1 MSESLEA
8 DVKTNPQ
15 GDPITSLEPEQKTNP
30 QGDPITSVA
39 APKSVD
45 KVDKK
50 DPHAEAKRQKVVT
63 PEWMFKEAP
72 RVREFITGSEVA
84 KEAVRRS
91 NVDFSVAY
99 PITPQSET
107 MQLIGVLY
115 GEGYVKEYY
124 RGEEEYGVMSAI
136 AGASRAGVRCFTAT
150 AGPGTLRGLEP
161 IASWPGHR
169 LPAVVMFTCRV
180 VNAPLAIQPDNIE
193 ISYLLNCGMIL
204 FHAENQQDLFDF
216 IMAAF
221 IIGEKNDVTLPVGVA
236 CDGFFVTHARGY
248 VRMQDREF
256 KLPPR
261 EAWRGAVPVLDA
273 ENPPAR
279 LSRDAPVQKSNF
291 MAYNIH
297 AVWQQEVW
305 AGVER
310 SKKYIN
316 KYINGMLTAENVEG
330 ADALIVASGSAA
342 AQSREAIRLCKEK
355 GINIG
360 LIKIRSLR
368 PFPTVELRQ
377 LCAKAKLIVI
387 PEFNYVGWLAKE
399 VATAIFGHS
408 QAKIIAGPHVY
419 GGQSMPVELIL
430 DEVES
435 GLTGKKSTN
444 VPQSAIMGTDV
455 DPAAVAHFM
464 QNI

>member
-1 MSESLEA
+1 MSEALE
-8 DVKTNPQ
+8 
-15 GDPITSLEPEQKTNP
+15 SEQKTNP

-39 APKSVD
+39 APKSD
-45 KVDKK
+45 AKK
-50 DPHAEAKRQKVVT
+50 DPHAEAKKQKVVT
-63 PEWMFKEAP
+63 PEYMFLEAP
-72 RVREFITGSEVA
+72 RTKEFITGSEAA

-91 NVDFSVAY
+91 NVDISIAY

-136 AGASRAGVRCFTAT
+136 AGGSRAGVRCFTAT
-150 AGPGTLRGLEP
+150 AGPGTLRGIEP

-169 LPAVVMFTCRV
+169 LPAVCMFTCRV

-193 ISYLLNCGMIL
+193 VSYLLNCGMII
-204 FHAENQQDLFDF
+204 FHAENQQDMFDF
-216 IMAAF
+216 ILAGF
-221 IIGEKNDVTLPVGVA
+221 IISEKNDVTLPVGVC

-248 VRMQDREF
+248 VRMQDRGI
-256 KLPPR
+256 KLPAR

-305 AGVER
+305 AAVER
-310 SKKYIN
+310 SRKYID
-316 KYINGMLTAENVEG
+316 KYMGGLCTAENMEN
-330 ADALIVASGSAA
+330 ADAVIIASGSAA
-342 AQSREAIRLCKEK
+342 AQSREAVRLCAEK
-355 GINIG
+355 GMKVG
-360 LIKIRSLR
+360 LVKVRSLR
-368 PFPTVELRQ
+368 PFPTRELRD
-377 LCAKAKLIVI
+377 LCKNTKLIVI

-399 VATAIFGHS
+399 VATAIYGHS
-408 QAKIIAGPHVY
+408 KAKIIAGPHVY
-419 GGQSMPVELIL
+419 GGQSMPVELIV

-444 VPQSAIMGTDV
+444 VPLSAIMGTDV
-455 DPAAVAHFM
+455 DQAAMGHFM
-464 QNI
+464 RSI

>member
-1 MSESLEA
+1 MSEALEA
-8 DVKTNPQ
+8 
-15 GDPITSLEPEQKTNP
+15 EQKTNP

-39 APKSVD
+39 APKPVEGTGR
-45 KVDKK
+45 K
-50 DPHAEAKRQKVVT
+50 DPHAEAKRQRVVS
-63 PEWMFKEAP
+63 PEYLFLEAP
-72 RVREFITGSEVA
+72 RMKEFITGSEAA

-91 NVDFSVAY
+91 SVDLAIAY

-124 RGEEEYGVMSAI
+124 RGEEEVGVMAAI
-136 AGASRAGVRCFTAT
+136 AGGSRSGVRCFTAT
-150 AGPGTLRGLEP
+150 AGPGTLRGLEG

-169 LPAVVMFTCRV
+169 LPVVAMFTCRV
-180 VNAPLAIQPDNIE
+180 VNAPLAIQPDNVE
-193 ISYLLNCGMIL
+193 VAYLINSGMIV
-204 FHAENQQDLFDF
+204 FHAENQQDMYDF
-216 IMAAF
+216 IMAGF
-221 IIGEKNDVTLPVGVA
+221 VISEKNDVTLPVGVC

-248 VRMQDREF
+248 VRMQDRSMR
-256 KLPPR
+256 LPPR

-305 AGVER
+305 AAVER
-310 SKKYIN
+310 SRKYIN
-316 KYINGMLTAENVEG
+316 QYIGGLLTAENVD
-330 ADALIVASGSAA
+330 DAEAVIIASGSAA
-342 AQSREAIRLCKEK
+342 AQSREAVRICAEK
-355 GINIG
+355 GIKIG
-360 LIKIRSLR
+360 LIKVRSLR
-368 PFPTVELRQ
+368 PFPTKELRQ
-377 LCAKAKLIVI
+377 LLGKTKLIVV

-399 VATAIFGHS
+399 VATAIYGYS
-408 QAKIIAGPHVY
+408 KAKIIGGPRVY
-419 GGQSMPVELIL
+419 GGQSMPVELIV

-444 VPQSAIMGTDV
+444 VAMSSIMGGAVNQD
-455 DPAAVAHFM
+455 DVAHFM
-464 QNI
+464 RSI

>member
-1 MSESLEA
+1 MSESLDTE
-8 DVKTNPQ
+8 V
-15 GDPITSLEPEQKTNP
+15 KTNP

-39 APKSVD
+39 AAPKAEV
-45 KVDKK
+45 KK
-50 DPHAEAKRQKVVT
+50 DPHAEAKKQRVVT
-63 PEWMFKEAP
+63 PEYMFFDAP
-72 RVREFITGSEVA
+72 RTKEFITGSEAA
-84 KEAVRRS
+84 KEAVRRA
-91 NVDFSVAY
+91 NVDLSIAY

-150 AGPGTLRGLEP
+150 AGPGTLRGIEP

-169 LPAVVMFTCRV
+169 LPAVCMFTCRV

-193 ISYLLNCGMIL
+193 VSYLLNCGMIV
-204 FHAENQQDLFDF
+204 FHAENQQDMFDF
-216 IMAAF
+216 IMKAF
-221 IIGEKNDVTLPVGVA
+221 IISEMNDVTLPVGVC

-248 VRMQDREF
+248 VHMQEKGI

-305 AGVER
+305 AAVER
-310 SKKYIN
+310 SRKYIN
-316 KYINGMLTAENVEG
+316 KFMGGLCSAENMEN
-330 ADALIVASGSAA
+330 ADAVIIASGSAA
-342 AQSREAIRLCKEK
+342 AQSREAVRLCADK
-355 GINIG
+355 GIKVG
-360 LIKIRSLR
+360 LIKVRSLR
-368 PFPTVELRQ
+368 PFPTEELRQ
-377 LCAKAKLIVI
+377 LCKNTKLIVI
-387 PEFNYVGWLAKE
+387 PEFNYVGWLARE
-399 VATAIFGHS
+399 VATAIYGHS
-408 QAKIIAGPHVY
+408 KAKIIAGPHVY
-419 GGQSMPVELIL
+419 GGQSMPVELIV

-444 VPQSAIMGTDV
+444 VPLSAIMGTDV
-455 DPAAVAHFM
+455 DQASVSHFM

>member
-1 MSESLEA
+1 MSEALET

-15 GDPITSLEPEQKTNP
+15 GDPITSAP
-30 QGDPITSVA
+30 A
-39 APKSVD
+39 APSIESGR
-45 KVDKK
+45 K
-50 DPHAEAKRQKVVT
+50 DPHGDAKKQRVVS
-63 PEWMFKEAP
+63 PEYMFFEAP
-72 RVREFITGSEVA
+72 RQREFITGSECA

-91 NVDFSVAY
+91 NVDVAIAY

-161 IASWPGHR
+161 IVSWPGHR
-169 LPAVVMFTCRV
+169 LPAVAMFTCRV

-193 ISYLLNCGMIL
+193 IAYLLNCGML
-204 FHAENQQDLFDF
+204 VFHAENQQDLFDF
-216 IMAAF
+216 IMQGF
-221 IIGEKNDVTLPVGVA
+221 IISEKNDVTLPVGVA

-248 VRMQDREF
+248 CSMQDRSL
-256 KLPPR
+256 KLPARDPY
-261 EAWRGAVPVLDA
+261 RGAVPVLDA

-310 SKKYIN
+310 SRKYIEQ
-316 KYINGMLTAENVEG
+316 YMGGLLEAQNVED
-330 ADALIVASGSAA
+330 ADVLIIASGSAA
-342 AQSREAIRLCKEK
+342 AQSREAVRQCTEK
-355 GINIG
+355 GIQAG

-368 PFPTVELRQ
+368 PFPTTELRK
-377 LCAKAKLIVI
+377 LCGKAKLIVI
-387 PEFNYVGWLAKE
+387 PEFNYVGWLAKD
-399 VATAIFGHS
+399 VATAIYGYS
-408 QAKIIAGPHVY
+408 KAKIVAGPHVY
-419 GGQSMPVELIL
+419 GGMSMPVEMIV

-435 GLTGKKSTN
+435 GLTGKKSNT
-444 VPQSAIMGTDV
+444 VPESHIMGAV
-455 DPAAVAHFM
+455 DPAAVAQFM
-464 QNI
+464 KSI

>member
-1 MSESLEA
+1 MSESVETE
-8 DVKTNPQ
+8 V
-15 GDPITSLEPEQKTNP
+15 KTNP

-39 APKSVD
+39 APKADV
-45 KVDKK
+45 VKK
-50 DPHAEAKRQKVVT
+50 DPHAEAKRQQVVT
-63 PEWMFKEAP
+63 PEHMFLDAP
-72 RVREFITGSEVA
+72 RAREFITGSEAA

-91 NVDFSVAY
+91 NVDLSVAY

-161 IASWPGHR
+161 IVSWPGHR
-169 LPAVVMFTCRV
+169 LPAVAMFTCRV

-193 ISYLLNCGMIL
+193 IAYLLNCGMVL

-216 IMAAF
+216 IMKAF
-221 IIGEKNDVTLPVGVA
+221 IISEKNDVTLPVGVA

-248 VRMQDREF
+248 VRMQDRGI
-256 KLPPR
+256 KLPGR
-261 EAWRGAVPVLDA
+261 DAWHGAVPVLDA

-305 AGVER
+305 AAVER
-310 SKKYIN
+310 SRKYI
-316 KYINGMLTAENVEG
+316 KQYMGGLYTAENMEG
-330 ADALIVASGSAA
+330 ADVVLIASGSAV
-342 AQSREAIRLCKEK
+342 AQSREAARLCAEK
-355 GINIG
+355 GIKVG

-368 PFPTVELRQ
+368 PFPTRELRE
-377 LCAKAKLIVI
+377 LCAKVKLIVV
-387 PEFNYVGWLAKE
+387 PEFNYVGFLAKE
-399 VATAIFGHS
+399 IATAIYGHS
-408 QAKIIAGPHVY
+408 TAKIIAGPHVY

-444 VPQSAIMGTDV
+444 VPMSAILGSDV
-455 DPAAVAHFM
+455 DQSAVAHFM

>member
-1 MSESLEA
+1 MSKSLEA
-8 DVKTNPQ
+8 EVKTNPQ
-15 GDPITSLEPEQKTNP
+15 GDPITSVEPEQKTNP

-39 APKSVD
+39 AIKAEPG
-45 KVDKK
+45 K
-50 DPHAEAKRQKVVT
+50 DPHAEAKKQRVVT
-63 PEWMFKEAP
+63 PEYFFFEAP
-72 RVREFITGSEVA
+72 RDRVFITGSEA
-84 KEAVRRS
+84 GKEAIRRA
-91 NVDFSVAY
+91 NVDFSIAY

-136 AGASRAGVRCFTAT
+136 AGGSRAGVRCFTAT
-150 AGPGTLRGLEP
+150 AGPGTLRGIEP

-169 LPAVVMFTCRV
+169 LPAVAMFTCRV

-216 IMAAF
+216 IMKGF

-236 CDGFFVTHARGY
+236 CDGFFVTHARNY
-248 VRMQDREF
+248 VDMQEKGI

-273 ENPPAR
+273 ENPRAR
-279 LSRDAPVQKSNF
+279 LTRDAPVQKSNF

-305 AGVER
+305 AAVER
-310 SKKYIN
+310 ARKYIN
-316 KYINGMLTAENVEG
+316 RYMGGLCTAENVED
-330 ADALIVASGSAA
+330 AEALIVASGSAA
-342 AQSREAIRLCKEK
+342 AQSREAIRLCKDQ
-355 GINIG
+355 GVNVG
-360 LIKIRSLR
+360 FIKIRSLR
-368 PFPTVELRQ
+368 PFPTKELRQ
-377 LCAKAKLIVI
+377 LCAKAKLIVV
-387 PEFNYVGWLAKE
+387 PEFNYVGWLAKD
-399 VATAIFGHS
+399 VAAAIYGYS
-408 QAKIIAGPHVY
+408 DAKIVAGPHVY
-419 GGQSMPVELIL
+419 GGMSMPVEMIV
-430 DEVES
+430 DEVIG
-435 GLTGKKSTN
+435 GLTGKRSIA
-444 VPQSAIMGTDV
+444 VPDSAIMGRDV
-455 DPAAVAHFM
+455 NQAEVAHFM

>member
-1 MSESLEA
+1 MSEGLEEE
-8 DVKTNPQ
+8 VKTNPQ
-15 GDPITSLEPEQKTNP
+15 GDPITSVPP
-30 QGDPITSVA
+30 P
-39 APKSVD
+39 APSGTI
-45 KVDKK
+45 
-50 DPHAEAKRQKVVT
+50 DPHGEAKKQKVVT
-63 PEWMFKEAP
+63 PYHMFFEAK
-72 RVREFITGSEVA
+72 REREFITGSEAA

-193 ISYLLNCGMIL
+193 ISYLLNCGMIV
-204 FHAENQQDLFDF
+204 FHAENQNDLFNF
-216 IMAAF
+216 IMKGF
-221 IIGEKNDVTLPVGVA
+221 IISEHNDVTLPVGIC

-248 VRMQDREF
+248 VYMPSREL

-261 EAWRGAVPVLDA
+261 IAHDGAVPVLDA

-305 AGVER
+305 AAVER
-310 SKKYIN
+310 SRKYI
-316 KYINGMLTAENVEG
+316 YRYMGGLIEAENEG
-330 ADALIVASGSAA
+330 REILLIASGSAA
-342 AQSREAIRLCKEK
+342 AQSKEAVRLCSDE
-355 GINIG
+355 GIEVG
-360 LIKIRSLR
+360 FVKILSLR
-368 PFPTVELRQ
+368 PFPTEELRKI
-377 LCAKAKLIVI
+377 CKHTKLIVV
-387 PEFNYVGWLAKE
+387 PEFNYVGWLAKDI
-399 VATAIFGHS
+399 AAAITGYS
-408 QAKIIAGPHVY
+408 NARVVYGPHVY
-419 GGQSMPVELIL
+419 GGMSMPVEMIL
-430 DEVES
+430 DEVVR
-435 GLTGKKSTN
+435 GIKDKSAVS
-444 VPQSAIMGTDV
+444 VPRAMRDDDPV
-455 DPAAVAHFM
+455 DPSAVGHFM

>member
-1 MSESLEA
+1 MSEALE
-8 DVKTNPQ
+8 
-15 GDPITSLEPEQKTNP
+15 SEQKTNP

-39 APKSVD
+39 APKAD
-45 KVDKK
+45 AKK
-50 DPHAEAKRQKVVT
+50 DPHAEAKKQKVVT
-63 PEWMFKEAP
+63 PEYMFLEAP
-72 RVREFITGSEVA
+72 RTKEFITGSEAA

-91 NVDFSVAY
+91 NVDISIAY

-136 AGASRAGVRCFTAT
+136 AGGSRAGVRCFTAT
-150 AGPGTLRGLEP
+150 AGPGTLRGIEP

-169 LPAVVMFTCRV
+169 LPAVCMFTCRV

-193 ISYLLNCGMIL
+193 VSYLLNCGMIV
-204 FHAENQQDLFDF
+204 FHAENQQDMFDF
-216 IMAAF
+216 ILAGF
-221 IIGEKNDVTLPVGVA
+221 IISEKNDVTLPVGVC

-248 VRMQDREF
+248 VRMQDRGI
-256 KLPPR
+256 KLPAR

-305 AGVER
+305 AAVER
-310 SKKYIN
+310 SRKYID
-316 KYINGMLTAENVEG
+316 KYMGGLCTAENMEN
-330 ADALIVASGSAA
+330 ADAVIIASGSAA
-342 AQSREAIRLCKEK
+342 AQSREAVRLCAEK
-355 GINIG
+355 GMKVG
-360 LIKIRSLR
+360 LIKVRSLR
-368 PFPTVELRQ
+368 PFPTKELRD
-377 LCAKAKLIVI
+377 LCKNTKLIVI

-399 VATAIFGHS
+399 VATAIYGHS
-408 QAKIIAGPHVY
+408 KAKIIAGPHVY
-419 GGQSMPVELIL
+419 GGQSMPVELIV

-444 VPQSAIMGTDV
+444 VPLSAIMGTDV
-455 DPAAVAHFM
+455 DQAAMGHFM
-464 QNI
+464 RSI

>member
-1 MSESLEA
+1 MSEILETE
-8 DVKTNPQ
+8 VKTNPQ
-15 GDPITSLEPEQKTNP
+15 GDPITSAP
-30 QGDPITSVA
+30 A
-39 APKSVD
+39 APSTEGGR
-45 KVDKK
+45 K
-50 DPHAEAKRQKVVT
+50 DPHSDAKNQRVVS
-63 PEWMFKEAP
+63 PEYMFFEAP
-72 RVREFITGSEVA
+72 REKEFITGSECA

-91 NVDFSVAY
+91 NVDVAIAY

-107 MQLIGVLY
+107 MQLLGVLY

-169 LPAVVMFTCRV
+169 LPAVAMFTCRV

-193 ISYLLNCGMIL
+193 IAYLLNCGML
-204 FHAENQQDLFDF
+204 VFHAENQQDLFDF
-216 IMAAF
+216 IMQGF
-221 IIGEKNDVTLPVGVA
+221 VISEKNDVTLPVGVA

-248 VRMQDREF
+248 CAMQDRSL

-261 EAWRGAVPVLDA
+261 DPYRGAVPVLDA

-297 AVWQQEVW
+297 GVWQQEVW

-310 SKKYIN
+310 SKKYIER
-316 KYINGMLTAENVEG
+316 YMGGLLEAQNVDD
-330 ADALIVASGSAA
+330 ADVLIIASGSAA
-342 AQSREAIRLCKEK
+342 AQSREAVRHCTEK
-355 GINIG
+355 GIQAG

-368 PFPTVELRQ
+368 PFPIIELRK
-377 LCAKAKLIVI
+377 LCGKAKLIVI
-387 PEFNYVGWLAKE
+387 PEFNYVGWLAKD
-399 VATAIFGHS
+399 VATAIYGYS
-408 QAKIIAGPHVY
+408 KAKIVAGPHVY
-419 GGQSMPVELIL
+419 GGMSMPVEMIV
-430 DEVES
+430 DEVEC
-435 GLTGKKSTN
+435 GLTGKKSNT
-444 VPQSAIMGTDV
+444 VPESHIMGTV

-464 QNI
+464 KSI

>member
-1 MSESLEA
+1 MSEALEA
-8 DVKTNPQ
+8 Q
-15 GDPITSLEPEQKTNP
+15 QKTNP

-39 APKSVD
+39 APKSD
-45 KVDKK
+45 GKK
-50 DPHAEAKRQKVVT
+50 DPHADAKRQKIVT
-63 PEWMFKEAP
+63 PEYMFHEAP
-72 RVREFITGSEVA
+72 RTKEFITGSEAA
-84 KEAVRRS
+84 KEAIRRS
-91 NVDFSVAY
+91 NVDLAVAY

-107 MQLIGVLY
+107 MQLVGVLY

-124 RGEEEYGVMSAI
+124 RGEEEVGVMAAI
-136 AGASRAGVRCFTAT
+136 AGGSRSGVRCFTAT
-150 AGPGTLRGLEP
+150 AGPGTLRGMEG

-169 LPAVVMFTCRV
+169 LPAVAMFTCRV

-193 ISYLLNCGMIL
+193 VAYLLNCGMIV
-204 FHAENQQDLFDF
+204 FHAENQQDMFDF
-216 IMAAF
+216 IMAGF
-221 IIGEKNDVTLPVGVA
+221 TISEKNDVTLPVGVC

-248 VRMQDREF
+248 VRMQERGI

-305 AGVER
+305 AAVER
-310 SKKYIN
+310 SRKYIS
-316 KYINGMLTAENVEG
+316 KYMAGMLTAENVEG
-330 ADALIVASGSAA
+330 ADAVIIASGSAC
-342 AQSREAIRLCKEK
+342 AQSREAVRLCKEK
-355 GINIG
+355 GLNVG
-360 LIKIRSLR
+360 LIKVRSLR
-368 PFPTVELRQ
+368 PFPTQELRQ
-377 LCAKAKLIVI
+377 LCGNVKLIVV

-399 VATAIFGHS
+399 VATAIYGYS
-408 QAKIIAGPHVY
+408 KAKIIGGPRVY
-419 GGQSMPVELIL
+419 GGQSMPVELIV

-444 VPQSAIMGTDV
+444 VALSSIMGGAVNPDE
-455 DPAAVAHFM
+455 VAHFM
-464 QNI
+464 RSI

>member
-1 MSESLEA
+1 MSEALGTE
-8 DVKTNPQ
+8 V
-15 GDPITSLEPEQKTNP
+15 KTNP

-39 APKSVD
+39 APKPAGDV
-45 KVDKK
+45 KK
-50 DPHAEAKRQKVVT
+50 DPHAEAKKQRVVT
-63 PEWMFKEAP
+63 PEHLFLEAP
-72 RVREFITGSEVA
+72 RVREFITGSEAA

-91 NVDFSVAY
+91 NVDLAIAY

-107 MQLIGVLY
+107 MQLVGVLY

-124 RGEEEYGVMSAI
+124 RGEEEVGVMAAI
-136 AGASRAGVRCFTAT
+136 AGGSRAGVRCFTAT
-150 AGPGTLRGLEP
+150 AGPGTLRGLEG

-169 LPAVVMFTCRV
+169 LPAVAFFTCRV

-193 ISYLLNCGMIL
+193 IAYLLNCGMVV
-204 FHAENQQDLFDF
+204 FHAENQQDVFDF
-216 IMAAF
+216 IMKSF
-221 IIGEKNDVTLPVGVA
+221 IISEKNDVTLPVAVC

-248 VRMQDREF
+248 VSMQDRGL

-305 AGVER
+305 AAVER
-310 SKKYIN
+310 SRKYIDR
-316 KYINGMLTAENVEG
+316 YMGGLCTAEGVED
-330 ADALIVASGSAA
+330 ADAILVASGSAA
-342 AQSREAIRLCKEK
+342 AQSREAIRLCAEK
-355 GINIG
+355 GIKVG

-368 PFPTVELRQ
+368 PFPTMELRK
-377 LCAKAKLIVI
+377 LCANAKLIVI
-387 PEFNYVGWLAKE
+387 PEFNYVGWLAKD
-399 VATAIFGHS
+399 VAAAIYGHS
-408 QAKIIAGPHVY
+408 KAKIIAGPHVY
-419 GGQSMPVELIL
+419 GGQSMPVELIV

-444 VPQSAIMGTDV
+444 VPLSQVMGTAETDSS
-455 DPAAVAHFM
+455 AMAHFM
-464 QNI
+464 RSI

>member
-1 MSESLEA
+1 MSEALE
-8 DVKTNPQ
+8 
-15 GDPITSLEPEQKTNP
+15 SEQKTNP

-39 APKSVD
+39 APKSEA
-45 KVDKK
+45 KK

-63 PEWMFKEAP
+63 PEYMFLEAP
-72 RVREFITGSEVA
+72 RTKEFITGSEAA

-91 NVDFSVAY
+91 NVDISIAY

-136 AGASRAGVRCFTAT
+136 AGGSRAGVRCFTAT
-150 AGPGTLRGLEP
+150 AGPGTLRGIEP

-169 LPAVVMFTCRV
+169 LPAVCMFTCRV

-193 ISYLLNCGMIL
+193 VSYLLNCGMII
-204 FHAENQQDLFDF
+204 FHAENQQDMFDF
-216 IMAAF
+216 ILAAF
-221 IIGEKNDVTLPVGVA
+221 IISEKNDVTLPVGVC

-248 VRMQDREF
+248 VRMQERGI
-256 KLPPR
+256 KLPAR

-305 AGVER
+305 AAVER
-310 SKKYIN
+310 SRKYID
-316 KYINGMLTAENVEG
+316 KYMGGLCTAENMEN
-330 ADALIVASGSAA
+330 ADAVIVASGSAA
-342 AQSREAIRLCKEK
+342 AQSREAVRLCAEK
-355 GINIG
+355 GMKVGI
-360 LIKIRSLR
+360 IKVRSLR
-368 PFPTVELRQ
+368 PFPTQELRD
-377 LCAKAKLIVI
+377 LCKNTKLIVI

-399 VATAIFGHS
+399 VATAIYGHS
-408 QAKIIAGPHVY
+408 KAKIIAGPHVY
-419 GGQSMPVELIL
+419 GGQSMPVELIV

-444 VPQSAIMGTDV
+444 VPLSAIMGTDV
-455 DPAAVAHFM
+455 DQAAMGHFM
-464 QNI
+464 RSI

>member
-1 MSESLEA
+1 MSESLDTE
-8 DVKTNPQ
+8 V
-15 GDPITSLEPEQKTNP
+15 KTNP

-39 APKSVD
+39 AAPKAEV
-45 KVDKK
+45 KK
-50 DPHAEAKRQKVVT
+50 DPHAEAKKQRVVT
-63 PEWMFKEAP
+63 PEYMFFEAP
-72 RVREFITGSEVA
+72 RTKEFITGSEAA

-91 NVDFSVAY
+91 NVDLSIAY

-150 AGPGTLRGLEP
+150 AGPGTLRGIEP

-169 LPAVVMFTCRV
+169 LPAVCMFTCRV

-193 ISYLLNCGMIL
+193 VSYLLNCGMIV
-204 FHAENQQDLFDF
+204 FHAENQQDMFDF
-216 IMAAF
+216 IMKAF
-221 IIGEKNDVTLPVGVA
+221 IISEMNDVTLPVGVC

-248 VRMQDREF
+248 VHMQEKGI

-305 AGVER
+305 AAVER
-310 SKKYIN
+310 SRKYIN
-316 KYINGMLTAENVEG
+316 KFMGGLCSAENMEN
-330 ADALIVASGSAA
+330 ADAVIIAAGSAA
-342 AQSREAIRLCKEK
+342 AQSREAVRLCADK
-355 GINIG
+355 GIKVG

-368 PFPTVELRQ
+368 PFPTEELRQ
-377 LCAKAKLIVI
+377 LCKNTKLIVI
-387 PEFNYVGWLAKE
+387 PEFNYVGWLARE
-399 VATAIFGHS
+399 VATAIYGHS
-408 QAKIIAGPHVY
+408 KAKIIAGPHVY
-419 GGQSMPVELIL
+419 GGQSMPVELIV

-444 VPQSAIMGTDV
+444 VPLSAIMGTDV
-455 DPAAVAHFM
+455 DQGAVSHFM

>member
-1 MSESLEA
+1 MSETMEPE
-8 DVKTNPQ
+8 VKTNPQ
-15 GDPITSLEPEQKTNP
+15 GDVISTAAVQKSD
-30 QGDPITSVA
+30 G
-39 APKSVD
+39 
-45 KVDKK
+45 KK
-50 DPHAEAKRQKVVT
+50 DPHEAAKKQKVVT
-63 PEWMFKEAP
+63 PEYLFLEAP
-72 RVREFITGSEVA
+72 REKEFITGSEAA

-169 LPAVVMFTCRV
+169 LPAVCMFTCRV

-193 ISYLLNCGMIL
+193 ISYLLNCGMIV
-204 FHAENQQDLFDF
+204 FHAENQQDMFDQ
-216 IMAAF
+216 IMAGF
-221 IIGEKNDVTLPVGVA
+221 IISEKNDVTLPVGVC

-248 VRMQDREF
+248 VRMQDKSM

-305 AGVER
+305 AAVER
-310 SKKYIN
+310 SRKYIN
-316 KYINGMLTAENVEG
+316 RYMGGLCTAENTDKAE
-330 ADALIVASGSAA
+330 AIIIASGSAA
-342 AQSREAIRLCKEK
+342 AQSREAARLCAEK
-355 GINIG
+355 GIKVGI
-360 LIKIRSLR
+360 IKIRSLR
-368 PFPTVELRQ
+368 PFPTQELRL
-377 LCAKAKLIVI
+377 LCKDAKLIVV
-387 PEFNYVGWLAKE
+387 PEFNYVGWLAKD
-399 VATAIFGHS
+399 VAAAIYGHS
-408 QAKIIAGPHVY
+408 KAKIIAGPHVY

-444 VPQSAIMGTDV
+444 VPLSAIMGTVD

-464 QNI
+464 RNI

>member
-1 MSESLEA
+1 MSESLETE
-8 DVKTNPQ
+8 V
-15 GDPITSLEPEQKTNP
+15 KTNP

-39 APKSVD
+39 APKVEG
-45 KVDKK
+45 KK
-50 DPHAEAKRQKVVT
+50 DPHAEAKKQNIVT
-63 PEWMFKEAP
+63 PEYLFLEAP
-72 RVREFITGSEVA
+72 RKREFITGSEAA

-91 NVDFSVAY
+91 NVDFAVAY

-136 AGASRAGVRCFTAT
+136 AGASRAGVRCYTAT
-150 AGPGTLRGLEP
+150 AGPGTLRGIEP

-169 LPAVVMFTCRV
+169 LPAVCMFTCRV

-193 ISYLLNCGMIL
+193 ISYLLNCGMIV
-204 FHAENQQDLFDF
+204 FHAENQQDMYDF
-216 IMAAF
+216 TMKAF
-221 IIGEKNDVTLPVGVA
+221 IISEKNDVTLPVGVC

-248 VRMQDREF
+248 VHMQDRSM

-305 AGVER
+305 AAVER
-310 SKKYIN
+310 SRKYIN
-316 KYINGMLTAENVEG
+316 QYMGGLLSAENMDN
-330 ADALIVASGSAA
+330 ADAVIVASGSAA
-342 AQSREAIRLCKEK
+342 AQSREAARLCAGK
-355 GINIG
+355 GIKVG
-360 LIKIRSLR
+360 LIKVRSLR
-368 PFPTVELRQ
+368 PFPTDELRK
-377 LCAKAKLIVI
+377 LCKDTKLIVI

-399 VATAIFGHS
+399 VATAIYGHS
-408 QAKIIAGPHVY
+408 KAKIIAGPHVY
-419 GGQSMPVELIL
+419 GGQSMPVELIV

-444 VPQSAIMGTDV
+444 VPLSAIMGTDV
-455 DPAAVAHFM
+455 DQAAVTHFM

>member
-1 MSESLEA
+1 VS
-8 DVKTNPQ
+8 
-15 GDPITSLEPEQKTNP
+15 I
-30 QGDPITSVA
+30 
-39 APKSVD
+39 
-45 KVDKK
+45 
-50 DPHAEAKRQKVVT
+50 
-63 PEWMFKEAP
+63 
-72 RVREFITGSEVA
+72 
-84 KEAVRRS
+84 
-91 NVDFSVAY
+91 AY

-115 GEGYVKEYY
+115 GEGYVKEYF

-150 AGPGTLRGLEP
+150 AGPGTLRGIEP

-169 LPAVVMFTCRV
+169 LPAVAMFTCRV

-193 ISYLLNCGMIL
+193 ISYLLNCGMIV
-204 FHAENQQDLFDF
+204 FHAENQQDMFDF
-216 IMAAF
+216 IMKGF
-221 IIGEKNDVTLPVGVA
+221 IISEKNDVTLPVGVC

-248 VRMQDREF
+248 VSMQDRGI

-305 AGVER
+305 AAVER
-310 SKKYIN
+310 SRKYVIQ
-316 KYINGMLTAENVEG
+316 YMDGLLSAENVDN
-330 ADALIVASGSAA
+330 ADVLIIASGSAA
-342 AQSREAIRLCKEK
+342 AQSREAVRICKDK
-355 GINIG
+355 GINVG

-368 PFPTVELRQ
+368 PFPTLELRQ

-387 PEFNYVGWLAKE
+387 PEFNYVGWLAKD
-399 VATAIFGHS
+399 VAAAIYGYS
-408 QAKIIAGPHVY
+408 KAKIIGGPRVY
-419 GGQSMPVELIL
+419 GGQSMPVELIV

-435 GLTGKKSTN
+435 GATGKKSTN
-444 VPQSAIMGTDV
+444 VAMSQIMGMTNADQE
-455 DPAAVAHFM
+455 AMGHFM
-464 QNI
+464 RSI